1 MSYFLDVFNKLLK
14 INNNEI
20 IIIFDTDGDIW
31 FGLKDVIRALGYK
44 SLLNTYRMDIPKK
57 YIKKIQNILIS
68 TM

>member
-44 SLLNTYRMDIPKK
+44 SLLNTYRMDIPTK
-57 YIKKIQNILIS
+57 YIYNLKVS
-68 TM
+68 P